1 MIDGSTTAD
10 GASPEVPSAGLSHR
24 ISRRFDLRPHRHTRA
39 ERGRRRSRDA
49 NGGGRTSS
57 GFGRYVL
64 KHVGGAAVSLLLVL
78 FSSFFIFRLIAGDP
92 IDQLTKERPVTPEQR
107 ETMRAELG
115 LDRPMWEQFWNY
127 ITGTLTM
134 DLGESFQYRRPI
146 FDLIVERLP
155 ATLLL
160 SGTGMVLAV
169 VLGLWIGTR
178 SGWKQGSRFDKG
190 QVATGLLLYSAPTF
204 WLGMIVIL
212 IFARYLGIFPVNGMR
227 SPSTPPDFWSQA
239 VDIGHHLVLPVL
251 TYTAVV
257 YAGYLMIMRSSI
269 LDEIG
274 SDYLTTAR
282 AKGLRDDQVRD
293 RHAVPNAL
301 LPTVTLVFLAIG
313 GVVNGSIVTEAVFSW
328 PGLGS
333 LFVQSIFYPD
343 RPVLQALFVLFSS
356 CTILAVLCAEI
367 LYWFIDPRIRRS

>member
-10 GASPEVPSAGLSHR
+10 GASAEVPSAGR
-24 ISRRFDLRPHRHTRA
+24 ARH
-39 ERGRRRSRDA
+39 
-49 NGGGRTSS
+49 GGGRTSS

-107 ETMRAELG
+107 ATMRAELG

-190 QVATGLLLYSAPTF
+190 HVATGLLLYSAPTV
-204 WLGMIVIL
+204 WLGMSVIL
-212 IFARYLGIFPVNGMR
+212 VFARYLGIFPVNGMR

-239 VDIGHHLVLPVL
+239 LDIGHHLVLPVL

-356 CTILAVLCAEI
+356 STILAVLCAEI

>member
-1 MIDGSTTAD
+1 MIDGMPSGTTEPAD
-10 GASPEVPSAGLSHR
+10 GATTEAPSAGRSE
-24 ISRRFDLRPHRHTRA
+24 RRA
-39 ERGRRRSRDA
+39 
-49 NGGGRTSS
+49 SS
-57 GFGRYVL
+57 GFGRYLL

-107 ETMRAELG
+107 EAMRAELG
-115 LDRPMWEQFWNY
+115 LDKPLWAQFVDY
-127 ITGTLTM
+127 ITGTLSG
-134 DLGESFQYRRPI
+134 DLGSSFQFRRPI

-169 VLGLWIGTR
+169 LLGFWIGTR
-178 SGWKQGSRFDKG
+178 SGWRQGSRFDKG
-190 QVATGLLLYSAPTF
+190 HVATGLLLYSAPTF

-212 IFARYLGIFPVNGMR
+212 VFARYLGLFPVNGMR
-227 SPSTPPDFWSQA
+227 SPDTPPEFWPQA
-239 VDIGHHLVLPVL
+239 VDIGYHLVLPVL

-257 YAGYLMIMRSSI
+257 YAGYLMIMRSSL

-282 AKGLRDDQVRD
+282 AKGLRDDEVRTK
-293 RHAVPNAL
+293 HAVPNAL
-301 LPTVTLVFLAIG
+301 LPTVTLVFLALG
-313 GVVNGSIVTEAVFSW
+313 GVVNGSIVTETVFSW

-356 CTILAVLCAEI
+356 STILAVLGAEI
-367 LYWFIDPRIRRS
+367 LYWFIDPRIRRSG

>member
-1 MIDGSTTAD
+1 MTAD
-10 GASPEVPSAGLSHR
+10 GPTPADAAAPSGAAPSAG
-24 ISRRFDLRPHRHTRA
+24 RRP
-39 ERGRRRSRDA
+39 GRVA
-49 NGGGRTSS
+49 N
-57 GFGRYVL
+57 GFGRYL
-64 KHVGGAAVSLLLVL
+64 CKHVAGAAVSLLLVL

-92 IDQLTKERPVTPEQR
+92 IDQLTKERPVSPEER
-107 ETMRAELG
+107 AALRAELG
-115 LDRPMWEQFWNY
+115 LDRPMWEQFWDY
-127 ITGTLTM
+127 IIGTLTM
-134 DLGESFQYRRPI
+134 DLGDSFQYRRPI

-155 ATLLL
+155 ATILL

-169 VLGLWIGTR
+169 LLGFWIGTR
-178 SGWKQGSRFDKG
+178 TGWRQGSRYDRG
-190 QVATGLLLYSAPTF
+190 HVAAGLLLYSAPTF

-212 IFARYLGIFPVNGMR
+212 VFARYLGIFPVNGMR
-227 SPSTPPDFWSQA
+227 SPSTPPQFWPQA
-239 VDIGHHLVLPVL
+239 LDIAHHLVLPVL

-313 GVVNGSIVTEAVFSW
+313 GIVNGSIVTEAVFSW

-333 LFVQSIFYPD
+333 LFVQAVFYPD
-343 RPVLQALFVLFSS
+343 RPVLQALFVLFSAS
-356 CTILAVLCAEI
+356 TILAVLAAEI
-367 LYWFIDPRIRRS
+367 LYWFIDPRIRKS

>member
-1 MIDGSTTAD
+1 MTDLPPLVD
-10 GASPEVPSAGLSHR
+10 GASAEAPS
-24 ISRRFDLRPHRHTRA
+24 T
-39 ERGRRRSRDA
+39 
-49 NGGGRTSS
+49 GRTRGPSGRSDRRVSS
-57 GFGRYVL
+57 GFGLYL
-64 KHVGGAAVSLLLVL
+64 FKHVGGAAVSLLLVL

-92 IDQLTKERPVTPEQR
+92 IDQITRERPVSPEQR
-107 ETMRAELG
+107 EAMRAELG
-115 LDRPMWEQFWNY
+115 LDKPMWQQFIDY
-127 ITGTLTM
+127 MTGTLSG

-146 FDLIVERLP
+146 FELLVERLP

-169 VLGLWIGTR
+169 LLGFWIGTR
-178 SGWKQGSRFDKG
+178 AGWKQGSRFDRG
-190 QVATGLLLYSAPTF
+190 HVATGLLLYSAPTF

-212 IFARYLGIFPVNGMR
+212 VFARYLGLFPVNGMR
-227 SPSTPPDFWSQA
+227 SPSTPPDLWSQA
-239 VDIGHHLVLPVL
+239 LDIGHHLILPVL

-257 YAGYLMIMRSSI
+257 YAGYLMIMRSSL

-282 AKGLRDDQVRD
+282 AKGLRDDEVR
-293 RHAVPNAL
+293 RKHAVPNAL

-356 CTILAVLCAEI
+356 STILAVLCAEI

>member
-1 MIDGSTTAD
+1 MTERSLPVD
-10 GASPEVPSAGLSHR
+10 GASVEAPSTG
-24 ISRRFDLRPHRHTRA
+24 
-39 ERGRRRSRDA
+39 RGRA
-49 NGGGRTSS
+49 SS
-57 GFGRYVL
+57 GFGRYL
-64 KHVGGAAVSLLLVL
+64 FKHVSGAAVSLLLVL

-92 IDQLTKERPVTPEQR
+92 IDQLTKERPVSAEQR
-107 ETMRAELG
+107 AAMRAEMG
-115 LDRPMWEQFWNY
+115 LDRPLWQQFWDY

-169 VLGLWIGTR
+169 LLGFWIGTR

-190 QVATGLLLYSAPTF
+190 HVATGLVLYSAPTF

-212 IFARYLGIFPVNGMR
+212 VFARYLGLFPVNGMR

-269 LDEIG
+269 LDELG

-282 AKGLRDDQVRD
+282 AKGLRDDEVRQ

-301 LPTVTLVFLAIG
+301 LPTVTLVFLALG
-313 GVVNGSIVTEAVFSW
+313 SVVNGSIVTETVFSW
-328 PGLGS
+328 PGLGT
-333 LFVQSIFYPD
+333 LFVNSIFYPD

-356 CTILAVLCAEI
+356 STILAVLCAEI

>member
-1 MIDGSTTAD
+1 MTAAPLPAG
-10 GASPEVPSAGLSHR
+10 GASAPPA
-24 ISRRFDLRPHRHTRA
+24 
-39 ERGRRRSRDA
+39 GRRAR
-49 NGGGRTSS
+49 RTSS
-57 GFGRYVL
+57 GFGRYLL

-78 FSSFFIFRLIAGDP
+78 FSSFFIFRLIGGDP
-92 IDQLTKERPVTPEQR
+92 IDQLTRERPVSPEQR
-107 ETMRAELG
+107 AAMRAEMG
-115 LDRPMWEQFWNY
+115 LDQPMWKQFWDY

-134 DLGESFQYRRPI
+134 DLGDSFQYRRPI

-160 SGTGMVLAV
+160 SGTGMVIAV

-178 SGWKQGSRFDKG
+178 SGWRQGSRYDRG
-190 QVATGLLLYSAPTF
+190 HVSTGLLLYSAPTF

-212 IFARYLGIFPVNGMR
+212 VFARYMGIFPVNGMR
-227 SPSTPPDFWSQA
+227 SPSTPPEFWPQA
-239 VDIGHHLVLPVL
+239 LDIAHHLVLPVL

-282 AKGLRDDQVRD
+282 AKGLRDDEVRD
-293 RHAVPNAL
+293 KHAVPNAL

-333 LFVQSIFYPD
+333 LFVQAIFYPD
-343 RPVLQALFVLFSS
+343 RPVLQALFVLFSAS
-356 CTILAVLCAEI
+356 TIIAVLAAEV
-367 LYWFIDPRIRRS
+367 LYWFIDPRIRKS

>member
-1 MIDGSTTAD
+1 MTDSPTPAGGATPIDGTAPP
-10 GASPEVPSAGLSHR
+10 A
-24 ISRRFDLRPHRHTRA
+24 
-39 ERGRRRSRDA
+39 GRRPGRLASTRS
-49 NGGGRTSS
+49 TS
-57 GFGRYVL
+57 GFGRYL
-64 KHVGGAAVSLLLVL
+64 CKHVGGAAVSLLLVL
-78 FSSFFIFRLIAGDP
+78 FSSFFIFRLIGGDP
-92 IDQLTKERPVTPEQR
+92 IDQLTKERPVSAEER
-107 ETMRAELG
+107 AALRAELG
-115 LDRPMWEQFWNY
+115 LDRPMWQQFWDY

-155 ATLLL
+155 ATILL

-169 VLGLWIGTR
+169 LLGFWIGTR
-178 SGWKQGSRFDKG
+178 SGWRQGSRFDRG
-190 QVATGLLLYSAPTF
+190 HVGTGLLLYSAPTF

-212 IFARYLGIFPVNGMR
+212 VFARYLGIFPVNGMR
-227 SPSTPPDFWSQA
+227 SPSTPPDFWPQA

-274 SDYLTTAR
+274 NDYLTTAR

-313 GVVNGSIVTEAVFSW
+313 GVVNGSIVTETVFSW

-333 LFVQSIFYPD
+333 LFVQAIFYPD
-343 RPVLQALFVLFSS
+343 RPVLQALFVLFSAS
-356 CTILAVLCAEI
+356 TIIAVLAAEI
-367 LYWFIDPRIRRS
+367 LYWFIDPRIRKS